1 MFSRWRRTET
11 TLFAVEFHVG
21 DMDRAAAEAIAR
33 WRYEG
38 PYAFYDLD
46 GDGLRE
52 FMDES
57 RWGDVLFSVRDERD
71 DVVGFFEFNRAGYE
85 LEIGL
90 GLRPDLTGRGFGE
103 EFMAVGLHFA
113 RRRYRP
119 RRFRLAVAAFNERA
133 VRVYERAGFVQTGTH
148 VRHPDGR
155 DVDFIDMAL
164 DE

>member
-1 MFSRWRRTET
+1 
-11 TLFAVEFHVG
+11 VEFRVK
-21 DMDRAAAEAIAR
+21 DMDRAAAEAIAG

-38 PYAFYDLD
+38 PYSFYDMD
-46 GDGLRE
+46 ADAGDLGE
-52 FMDES
+52 FLDES
-57 RWGDVLFSVRDERD
+57 NWADVYFSVLDERNE
-71 DVVGFFEFNRAGYE
+71 VVGFFEFKWAGDE

-90 GLRPDLTGRGFGE
+90 GLHPDLTGRGLGG
-103 EFMAVGLHFA
+103 EFMMVGLDFA

-133 VRVYERAGFVQTGTH
+133 IRVYERAGFVQTGTH
-148 VRHPDGR
+148 IRHLDGR